1 MTTHLP
7 ALNSLNDINH
17 WKEAILAGHL
27 LTRLEAELLLQ
38 LPLNS
43 ELFNPFLGAADDIRK
58 HFLGNHI
65 ELCSILNAKSGRCS
79 EDCKF
84 CAQSAHYDTPVE
96 VYDLVNYEPIEAMV
110 KENESAGVHRFS
122 LVMSGRGI
130 DSVDLEKVLSHYAQ
144 LRRDTSMSL
153 CASLGL
159 MNETDLSRLAQ
170 TGITMYHHNLESGR
184 HFYETLCTTH
194 SYQDRV
200 NTIEAAK
207 AAGLSICSGGIIGMG
222 ESWSDRLDL
231 IFDLRRLEVA
241 SVPVNILNPIA
252 GTPFEHVPHLSQ
264 EDILK
269 TIALFRWVHPRADIR
284 LGGGRH
290 LIDLAGK
297 KAFVSGASATITGN
311 YLTTVGQDISGDKA
325 MLTALKLPLGLR
337 KPL

>member
-7 ALNSLNDINH
+7 PINSLKDLSC
-17 WKEAILAGHL
+17 WKEAILSGHM
-27 LTRLEAELLLQ
+27 LTRPEAETLLQ
-38 LPLNS
+38 LPLDS
-43 ELFNPFLGAADDIRK
+43 ELFNLFLGAADDIRK
-58 HFLGNHI
+58 HFLGNDI

-84 CAQSAHYDTPVE
+84 CAQSAHYDTPVD
-96 VYDLVNYEPIEAMV
+96 VYDLVDYQPIEDMV
-110 KENESAGVHRFS
+110 KENQAAGVHRFS

-130 DSVDLEKVLSHYAQ
+130 DSIDLEKVLSHYDQ
-144 LRRDTSMSL
+144 LSRDTSMSL

-159 MNETDLSRLAQ
+159 MTKTDLSRLAQ
-170 TGITMYHHNLESGR
+170 SGVTMYHHNLESG
-184 HFYETLCTTH
+184 HKFYETLCTTH
-194 SYQDRV
+194 SYQDRID
-200 NTIEAAK
+200 TIEAAK

-264 EDILK
+264 GEILK

-284 LGGGRH
+284 LGGGRRH
-290 LIDLAGK
+290 L
-297 KAFVSGASATITGN
+297 N
-311 YLTTVGQDISGDKA
+311 
-325 MLTALKLPLGLR
+325 
-337 KPL
+337 